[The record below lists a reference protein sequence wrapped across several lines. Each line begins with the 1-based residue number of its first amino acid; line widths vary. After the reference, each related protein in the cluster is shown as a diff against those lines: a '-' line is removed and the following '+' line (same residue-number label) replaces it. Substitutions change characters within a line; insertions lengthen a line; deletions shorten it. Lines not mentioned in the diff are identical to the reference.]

1 MPLNSPTSSGGC
13 REVGADAACCALN
26 AMKAGG
32 RRSAKFLQIQRLD
45 EGLIIGSAVAIAE
58 SHRLFGYPRRKK
70 VAQVRGTR
78 DPISLAILE
87 MSQKIPVAY
96 PAHL

>member
-1 MPLNSPTSSGGC
+1 LLRPECDESGRAQVSEIPT
-13 REVGADAACCALN
+13 
-26 AMKAGG
+26 
-32 RRSAKFLQIQRLD
+32 IQRLD
-45 EGLIIGSAVAIAE
+45 EGLIIGSAVAVAE

-87 MSQKIPVAY
+87 MSQKIHVAY